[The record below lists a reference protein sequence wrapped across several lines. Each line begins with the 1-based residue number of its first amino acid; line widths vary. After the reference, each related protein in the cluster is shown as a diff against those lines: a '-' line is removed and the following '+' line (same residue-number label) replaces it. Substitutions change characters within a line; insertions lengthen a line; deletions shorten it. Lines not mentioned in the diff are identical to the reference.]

1 MSVFDAPDRPRE
13 LCPEG
18 KHTGYLFTIVDVG
31 SIRDTYMGEEKIK
44 HRIYLG
50 WEFPDLPMSDGRPF
64 MHGNFYSVTDGQY
77 GMYFPKTSNMNKMLR
92 GWTGLD
98 EKACS
103 KPGLLGKLLKDHTP
117 CSISI
122 AHESGKKDPSKVYAV
137 AESIKPFKGK
147 DAPEPVNVPVI
158 YQIGDSEDR
167 YELVPEWLKKQI
179 AGCLELNGGVP
190 KREPKQAP
198 DHDPHNGAEI
208 DDDMGIPF

>member
-13 LCPEG
+13 LCPKG
-18 KHTGYLFTIVDVG
+18 QHTGYLFTVVDVG
-31 SIRDTYMGEEKIK
+31 SIRDTFEGVEKIK

-50 WEFPDLPMSDGRPF
+50 WEFPEVLMSDGRPF
-64 MHGNFYSVTDGQY
+64 MWGNFFNVTDGQY
-77 GMYFPKTSNMNKMLR
+77 GMYFPKASNMNKMLR

-103 KPGLLGKLLKDHTP
+103 KPAMLGKLLKNQTP
-117 CSISI
+117 CSIMI
-122 AHESGKKDPSKVYAV
+122 GHKKDKKDPSLSHAV
-137 AESIKPFKGK
+137 ALSIDAFEGK
-147 DAPEPVNVPVI
+147 NPPEPVNVPVI

-190 KREPKQAP
+190 KREFNPAP
-198 DHDPHNGAEI
+198 DQGDAKPDEY
-208 DDDMGIPF
+208 IPF